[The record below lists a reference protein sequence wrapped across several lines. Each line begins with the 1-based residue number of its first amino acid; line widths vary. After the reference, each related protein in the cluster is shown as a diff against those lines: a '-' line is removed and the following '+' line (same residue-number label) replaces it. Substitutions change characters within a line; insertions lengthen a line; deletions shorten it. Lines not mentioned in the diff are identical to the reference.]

1 MTAWLLGILAG
12 FFALLGSILAAGAID
27 TGMFTFGMGLV
38 GFGVLFVFWLIKDHF
53 DAIEKSQAARFV
65 A

>member
-12 FFALLGSILAAGAID
+12 FFAVLGAVLAAGAVD
-27 TGMFTFGMGLV
+27 TGMFTFGLGLV

-53 DAIEKSQAARFV
+53 DTAERSRTANEV
-65 A
+65 S